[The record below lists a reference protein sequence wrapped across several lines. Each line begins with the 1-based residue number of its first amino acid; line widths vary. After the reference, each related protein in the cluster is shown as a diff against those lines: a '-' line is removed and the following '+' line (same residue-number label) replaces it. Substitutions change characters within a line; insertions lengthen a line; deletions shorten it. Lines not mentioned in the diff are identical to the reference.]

1 MIPFKET
8 KDINHL
14 QIILFKIKIR
24 IKIMSWDNNKTILAI
39 IKAIIN
45 QTIMHNNK
53 ILVLFKIY
61 SNNIINSKCFITSL
75 TKMLILELLI
85 LIHQIIIQIIK

>member
-1 MIPFKET
+1 MIHFKET

-14 QIILFKIKIR
+14 QIILFKIRIR

-39 IKAIIN
+39 IKAIVN

-53 ILVLFKIY
+53 ILVHFKIY
-61 SNNIINSKCFITSL
+61 SNNIINSKCFIISL
-75 TKMLILELLI
+75 TKMLILELLM

>member
-53 ILVLFKIY
+53 ILVHFKLY
-61 SNNIINSKCFITSL
+61 SNNIINSKCFIISL
-75 TKMLILELLI
+75 TKMLILELLM